1 MKKTGETLINIT
13 AGGAEIAE
21 VLFSLKKLQ

>member
-13 AGGAEIAE
+13 AEGAEIAE